1 MSAKEQLGV
10 YLDAAYPV
18 LAIQSHEEDRVEAA
32 ILEHIR
38 NEDAAEDGRTAVIR
52 WSLSQAVQTL
62 YGPEKAG
69 DDNSIKS
76 PVSALQYIN
85 TRLEPSGGAVDA
97 WVWILRDFC
106 HFLTTG
112 NAYPIL
118 RQLKDIAQKIST
130 RGLPHSLIIIDAEV
144 KVPKRLE
151 KTITVMNWPLPTR
164 EELADIVTMYGE
176 SQELELTPVQ
186 VWEVSGASLGLTVHE
201 VGNALASS
209 FCATGRFDP
218 RLVTQE
224 KKGIIKRSGFLEF
237 WDSLNG
243 LESVGGMGTL
253 KGWLSQ
259 RKLAFSQEAREYRLP
274 LPKGLLLVG
283 VPGGGKSWIAK
294 AIGGEWNLP
303 VLRLDMGKVMG
314 SYLGQSERQLR
325 EALDLAELVSP
336 VILWCDELEKSLG
349 SSGGEKDGGTSQ
361 RVFGTWLT
369 WMQEKTSPVFVV
381 ATANDVSKL
390 PPEAMRAGRFDS
402 IFFVDLPNQTE
413 REEIF
418 SIHLRARGRKPTDYN
433 LNHLAQSSKGYTG
446 AEIETLI
453 ESAMFSAFAET
464 REFTEEDVVAAQ
476 AVVVPISRTMKESL
490 QSLRSWAEG
499 RAVYATAPETA
510 APTAAT
516 PTANRVGGLRGRRGR
531 RGKKP

>member
-38 NEDAAEDGRTAVIR
+38 NGDEVEDGRTAVIR

-62 YGPEKAG
+62 YSPEPDKAV
-69 DDNSIKS
+69 DDNSVKS
-76 PVSALQYIN
+76 PVIALQYIN
-85 TRLEPSGGAVDA
+85 SRLDSSGGQVDA

-130 RGLPHSLIIIDAEV
+130 QGLPHSIIIVDAEV
-144 KVPKRLE
+144 SIPQRLE
-151 KTITVMNWPLPTR
+151 KTITVMHWPLPTR
-164 EELADIVTMYGE
+164 EELADIVTMYGD

-186 VWEVSGASLGLTVHE
+186 VWEVSGASLGLTIHE

-209 FCATGRFDP
+209 FCSTGRFDP
-218 RLVTQE
+218 RIITAE

-253 KGWLSQ
+253 KSWLGQ
-259 RKLAFSQEAREYRLP
+259 RKLAFSQEAREYQLP

-283 VPGGGKSWIAK
+283 VPGGGKSWVAK

-303 VLRLDMGKVMG
+303 VVRLDLGKIMG
-314 SYLGQSERQLR
+314 SYLGQSEKQLR
-325 EALDLAELVSP
+325 EALQLAEVISP
-336 VILWCDELEKSLG
+336 CVLWVLTAQIKSSELLG
-349 SSGGEKDGGTSQ
+349 HPK
-361 RVFGTWLT
+361 
-369 WMQEKTSPVFVV
+369 
-381 ATANDVSKL
+381 
-390 PPEAMRAGRFDS
+390 
-402 IFFVDLPNQTE
+402 
-413 REEIF
+413 
-418 SIHLRARGRKPTDYN
+418 
-433 LNHLAQSSKGYTG
+433 
-446 AEIETLI
+446 
-453 ESAMFSAFAET
+453 
-464 REFTEEDVVAAQ
+464 AA
-476 AVVVPISRTMKESL
+476 
-490 QSLRSWAEG
+490 
-499 RAVYATAPETA
+499 
-510 APTAAT
+510 
-516 PTANRVGGLRGRRGR
+516 
-531 RGKKP
+531 